1 MSNPGWT
8 RPSQPSPRLRPDTSA
23 SAMRVVIWLL
33 VLFAVAAGAALFAS
47 TNPGTVT
54 VFWPPYRVDVSLNLV
69 LLALVVAF
77 VVAPFDLGTVST
89 LGGLPEQAR
98 RWRALQRE
106 RAVQGHLVDA
116 LFSLAGG
123 RYVRASESLLA
134 ADKLQRALM
143 EAGQDDPAR
152 QAETVFAAIHMLGAE
167 AQHALQ
173 KQAAREEQL
182 QTALQTL
189 RRRRATDALDGL
201 LLRATRWALDDNDA
215 AGARAWWQQLSQG
228 AMRRAASL
236 RLRFRT
242 ARLAGENL
250 EALVTVRQLIK
261 HKAFRGATGE
271 NISQALAVELLRAPR
286 DAQQLE
292 QAWARLEPQE
302 KEAPSVAVLGAQRLL
317 DLGGDGARSRAWLLP
332 LWNAF
337 LQTGSPLNADQQ
349 VRLVQILEAGF
360 GQADAVPDSVWLAR
374 IENAQMANPR
384 NPLLQYLAGAMCLRM
399 SLWGKAEHFFKQASA
414 GLQSVP
420 LQREALSQL
429 QRIQEQ
435 RARR

>member
-1 MSNPGWT
+1 
-8 RPSQPSPRLRPDTSA
+8 
-23 SAMRVVIWLL
+23 MRVVIWLL

-54 VFWPPYRVDVSLNLV
+54 VFWPPYRVDLSLNLV

-77 VVAPFDLGTVST
+77 VVAHFVLGTVST
-89 LGGLPEQAR
+89 LGSLPEQAR

-106 RAVQGHLVDA
+106 RAVQGHLVDG

-123 RYVRASESLLA
+123 RYVRASESLVA

-143 EAGQDDPAR
+143 EAGEDDSAL
-152 QAETVFAAIHMLGAE
+152 QADTVLAAIHMLGAE

-173 KQAAREEQL
+173 KQASREEHL
-182 QTALQTL
+182 QTALQAL

-271 NISQALAVELLRAPR
+271 NISQALAAELLRAPR

-302 KEAPSVAVLGAQRLL
+302 KEAPSVALLGAQRLL

-337 LQTGSPLNADQQ
+337 LQAGSPLNADQQ

-360 GQADAVPDSVWLAR
+360 GQADAAPDSVWLAR

-429 QRIQEQ
+429 QRIQDQ

>member
-1 MSNPGWT
+1 
-8 RPSQPSPRLRPDTSA
+8 
-23 SAMRVVIWLL
+23 MRVVIWLL
-33 VLFAVAAGAALFAS
+33 VLFAVAAGGALFVS

-54 VFWPPYRVDVSLNLV
+54 VFWPPYRIDLSLNLV
-69 LLALVVAF
+69 LLALILAF
-77 VVAPFDLGTVST
+77 VLVHLVLGTAAT
-89 LGGLPEQAR
+89 LSGLPEQAR
-98 RWRALQRE
+98 RWRAQQRE
-106 RAVQGHLVDA
+106 RAIQGHLVDA
-116 LFSLAGG
+116 LFSMAGG
-123 RYVRASESLLA
+123 RYVRASDSLLA

-143 EAGQDDPAR
+143 ETGEGDAAP
-152 QAETVFAAIHMLGAE
+152 QADSVLAAIHMLAAE

-173 KQAAREEQL
+173 KQTERDQHL
-182 QTALQTL
+182 QSALQAM

-201 LLRATRWALDDNDA
+201 FLRATRWSLDDNDA
-215 AGARAWWQQLSQG
+215 AGARAWWEQLSQG

-261 HKAFRGATGE
+261 HKAFRGATGD
-271 NISQALAVELLRAPR
+271 NISQALAAELLRAPR

-302 KEAPSVAVLGAQRLL
+302 KEAAPVALLAAQRLL
-317 DLGGDGARSRAWLLP
+317 DLGGDGALSRAWLLP
-332 LWNAF
+332 LWNS
-337 LQTGSPLNADQQ
+337 LLKTGTPLTPDQQ
-349 VRLVQILEAGF
+349 VRLVQILELGF
-360 GQADAVPDSVWLAR
+360 GQADAAPDSVWLAR

-420 LQREALSQL
+420 LQREALSHL
-429 QRIQEQ
+429 ERIQAQ

>member
-1 MSNPGWT
+1 
-8 RPSQPSPRLRPDTSA
+8 
-23 SAMRVVIWLL
+23 MRVVIWLL
-33 VLFAVAAGAALFAS
+33 VLFAVAAGGALFAS

-54 VFWPPYRVDVSLNLV
+54 VFWPPYRVDLSLNLV
-69 LLALVVAF
+69 LLALLMAF
-77 VVAPFDLGTVST
+77 VALHFFLGTAST
-89 LGGLPEQAR
+89 LSGLPEQAR
-98 RWRALQRE
+98 RWRAQQRE
-106 RAVQGHLVDA
+106 RAIQSHMVDA
-116 LFSLAGG
+116 IFSMAGG
-123 RYVRASESLLA
+123 RFVRASDSLMA
-134 ADKLQRALM
+134 ADKMQRALM
-143 EAGQDDPAR
+143 EAGESESAL
-152 QAETVFAAIHMLGAE
+152 QADMVLAAIHMLAAE

-173 KQAAREEQL
+173 KQTERDQHV
-182 QTALQTL
+182 QTALHSL

-201 LLRATRWALDDNDA
+201 FLRATRWSLDDNDA
-215 AGARAWWQQLSQG
+215 AGARAWWGQLSQG

-261 HKAFRGATGE
+261 HKAFRGATGD
-271 NISQALAVELLRAPR
+271 NISQALAAELLRAPR

-302 KEAPSVAVLGAQRLL
+302 KEAVPVALLGAQRLL
-317 DLGGDGARSRAWLLP
+317 DLGGDGALSRAWLLP
-332 LWNAF
+332 LWNS
-337 LQTGSPLNADQQ
+337 LLKTGTPLTADQQ
-349 VRLVQILEAGF
+349 LRLVQILESGF
-360 GQADAVPDSVWLAR
+360 GLPDAAPESAWLAR

-420 LQREALSQL
+420 LQREALAHL

>member
-1 MSNPGWT
+1 
-8 RPSQPSPRLRPDTSA
+8 
-23 SAMRVVIWLL
+23 MRVVIWLL
-33 VLFAVAAGAALFAS
+33 VLFAVAAGAALFVS

-77 VVAPFDLGTVST
+77 VVAHFVLGTVST
-89 LGGLPEQAR
+89 LGGLPEQAQ

-173 KQAAREEQL
+173 KQAAREEHL

-302 KEAPSVAVLGAQRLL
+302 KEAPSVALLGAQRLL
-317 DLGGDGARSRAWLLP
+317 DLGGDGPRSRAWLLP
-332 LWNAF
+332 LWSAF

-360 GQADAVPDSVWLAR
+360 GQADAAPDSVWLAR

>member
-1 MSNPGWT
+1 M
-8 RPSQPSPRLRPDTSA
+8 PRLRLDTSA

-54 VFWPPYRVDVSLNLV
+54 VFWPPYRVDLSLNLV

-77 VVAPFDLGTVST
+77 VVAHFVLGTVST
-89 LGGLPEQAR
+89 LGSLPEQAR

-123 RYVRASESLLA
+123 RYVRASESLVA

-143 EAGQDDPAR
+143 EAGEDDSAL
-152 QAETVFAAIHMLGAE
+152 QADTVLAAIHMLGAE

-173 KQAAREEQL
+173 KQASREEHL
-182 QTALQTL
+182 QTALQAL

-271 NISQALAVELLRAPR
+271 NISQALAAELLRAPR

-302 KEAPSVAVLGAQRLL
+302 KEAPSVALLGAQRLL

-337 LQTGSPLNADQQ
+337 LQAGSPLNADQQ

-360 GQADAVPDSVWLAR
+360 GQADAAPDSVWLAR

-429 QRIQEQ
+429 QRIQDQ

>member
-1 MSNPGWT
+1 
-8 RPSQPSPRLRPDTSA
+8 
-23 SAMRVVIWLL
+23 MRVVIWLL

-54 VFWPPYRVDVSLNLV
+54 VFWPPYRVDLSLNLV

-77 VVAPFDLGTVST
+77 VVAHFVLGTVST
-89 LGGLPEQAR
+89 LGSLPEQAR

-106 RAVQGHLVDA
+106 RAVQGHLVDG

-123 RYVRASESLLA
+123 RYVRASESLVA

-143 EAGQDDPAR
+143 EAGEDDSAL
-152 QAETVFAAIHMLGAE
+152 QADTVLAAIHMLGAE

-173 KQAAREEQL
+173 KQASREEHL
-182 QTALQTL
+182 QTALQAL

-302 KEAPSVAVLGAQRLL
+302 KEAPSVALLGAQRLL

-337 LQTGSPLNADQQ
+337 LQAGSPLNADQQ

-360 GQADAVPDSVWLAR
+360 GQADAAPDSVWLAR

-429 QRIQEQ
+429 QRIQDQ

>member
-1 MSNPGWT
+1 
-8 RPSQPSPRLRPDTSA
+8 
-23 SAMRVVIWLL
+23 MRVVIWLL
-33 VLFAVAAGAALFAS
+33 VLFAVAAGGALFVS

-54 VFWPPYRVDVSLNLV
+54 VFWPPYRIDLSLNLV
-69 LLALVVAF
+69 LLALILAF
-77 VVAPFDLGTVST
+77 VLVHLVLGTAAT
-89 LGGLPEQAR
+89 LSGLPEQAR
-98 RWRALQRE
+98 RWRAQQRE
-106 RAVQGHLVDA
+106 RAIQGHLVDA
-116 LFSLAGG
+116 LFSMAGG
-123 RYVRASESLLA
+123 RYVRASDSLLA

-143 EAGQDDPAR
+143 ETGEGDAAP
-152 QAETVFAAIHMLGAE
+152 QADSVLAAIHMLAAE

-173 KQAAREEQL
+173 KQTERDQHL
-182 QTALQTL
+182 QTALQAM

-201 LLRATRWALDDNDA
+201 FLRATRWSLDDNDA
-215 AGARAWWQQLSQG
+215 AGARAWWEQLSQG

-261 HKAFRGATGE
+261 HKAFRGATGD
-271 NISQALAVELLRAPR
+271 NISQALAAELLRAPR

-302 KEAPSVAVLGAQRLL
+302 KEAAPVALLGAQRLL
-317 DLGGDGARSRAWLLP
+317 DLGGDGALSRAWLLP
-332 LWNAF
+332 LWNS
-337 LQTGSPLNADQQ
+337 LLKTGTPLTPDQQ
-349 VRLVQILEAGF
+349 VRLVQILELGF
-360 GQADAVPDSVWLAR
+360 GQPDAAPDSVWLAR

-429 QRIQEQ
+429 ERIQAQ

>member
-1 MSNPGWT
+1 
-8 RPSQPSPRLRPDTSA
+8 
-23 SAMRVVIWLL
+23 MRVVIWLL

-54 VFWPPYRVDVSLNLV
+54 VFWPPYRVDLSLNLV

-77 VVAPFDLGTVST
+77 VVTHLVLGTAST
-89 LGGLPEQAR
+89 LTGLPAQAR

-116 LFSLAGG
+116 LFSMAGG
-123 RYVRASESLLA
+123 RFVRASESLLA
-134 ADKLQRALM
+134 ADQMQRALM
-143 EAGQDDPAR
+143 EAGEGDAAR
-152 QAETVFAAIHMLGAE
+152 HADTVFAAIHMLAAE

-173 KQAAREEQL
+173 KQTERDQHL
-182 QTALQTL
+182 QTALQAL
-189 RRRRATDALDGL
+189 RQRRATDALDGL
-201 LLRATRWALDDNDA
+201 FLRAARWSLDDNDA
-215 AGARAWWQQLSQG
+215 AGARAWWEQLSQG

-261 HKAFRGATGE
+261 HKAFRGATGD
-271 NISQALAVELLRAPR
+271 NISQALAAELLRAPR

-302 KEAPSVAVLGAQRLL
+302 KEAAPVALLGAQRLL
-317 DLGGDGARSRAWLLP
+317 DLGGSGALSRAWLLP
-332 LWNAF
+332 LWNS
-337 LQTGSPLNADQQ
+337 LLKTGTPLTADQQ
-349 VRLVQILEAGF
+349 VRLVQILESGF
-360 GQADAVPDSVWLAR
+360 GQPDAAPDSVWLAR

-435 RARR
+435 RAQR

>member
-1 MSNPGWT
+1 
-8 RPSQPSPRLRPDTSA
+8 
-23 SAMRVVIWLL
+23 MRVVIWLL
-33 VLFAVAAGAALFAS
+33 VLFAVAAGGALFVS

-54 VFWPPYRVDVSLNLV
+54 VFWPPYRIDLSLNLV
-69 LLALVVAF
+69 LLALILAF
-77 VVAPFDLGTVST
+77 VLVHLVLGTAAT
-89 LGGLPEQAR
+89 LSGLPEQAR
-98 RWRALQRE
+98 RWRAQQRE
-106 RAVQGHLVDA
+106 RAIQGHLVDA
-116 LFSLAGG
+116 LFSMAGG
-123 RYVRASESLLA
+123 RYVRASDSLLA

-143 EAGQDDPAR
+143 ETGEGDAAP
-152 QAETVFAAIHMLGAE
+152 QADSVLAAIHMLAAE

-173 KQAAREEQL
+173 KQTERDQHL
-182 QTALQTL
+182 QTALQAM

-201 LLRATRWALDDNDA
+201 FLRATRWSLDDNDA
-215 AGARAWWQQLSQG
+215 AGARAWWEQLSQG

-261 HKAFRGATGE
+261 HKAFRGATGD
-271 NISQALAVELLRAPR
+271 NISQALAAELLRAPR

-302 KEAPSVAVLGAQRLL
+302 KEAAPVALLGAQRLL
-317 DLGGDGARSRAWLLP
+317 DLGGDGALSRAWLLP
-332 LWNAF
+332 LWNS
-337 LQTGSPLNADQQ
+337 LLKTGTPLTPDQQ
-349 VRLVQILEAGF
+349 VRLVQILELGF
-360 GQADAVPDSVWLAR
+360 GQPDAAPDSVWLAR

-429 QRIQEQ
+429 ERIQEQ

>member
-1 MSNPGWT
+1 
-8 RPSQPSPRLRPDTSA
+8 
-23 SAMRVVIWLL
+23 MRVVIWLL
-33 VLFAVAAGAALFAS
+33 VLFAVAAGGALFVS

-54 VFWPPYRVDVSLNLV
+54 VFWPPYRIDLSLNLV
-69 LLALVVAF
+69 LLALILAF
-77 VVAPFDLGTVST
+77 VLVHLVLGTAAT
-89 LGGLPEQAR
+89 LSGLPEQAR
-98 RWRALQRE
+98 RWRAQQRE
-106 RAVQGHLVDA
+106 RAIQGHLVDA
-116 LFSLAGG
+116 LFSMAGG
-123 RYVRASESLLA
+123 RYVRASDSLQA

-143 EAGQDDPAR
+143 ETGEGDAAP
-152 QAETVFAAIHMLGAE
+152 QADSVLAAIHMLAAE

-173 KQAAREEQL
+173 KQTERDQHL
-182 QTALQTL
+182 QTALQAM

-201 LLRATRWALDDNDA
+201 FLRATRWSLDDNDA
-215 AGARAWWQQLSQG
+215 AGARAWWEQLSQG

-261 HKAFRGATGE
+261 HKAFRGATGD
-271 NISQALAVELLRAPR
+271 NISQALAAELLRAPR

-302 KEAPSVAVLGAQRLL
+302 KEAAPVALLGAQRLL
-317 DLGGDGARSRAWLLP
+317 DLGGDGALSRAWLLP
-332 LWNAF
+332 LWNS
-337 LQTGSPLNADQQ
+337 LLKTGTPLTPDQQ
-349 VRLVQILEAGF
+349 VRLVQILELGF
-360 GQADAVPDSVWLAR
+360 GQPDAAPDSVWLAR

-429 QRIQEQ
+429 ERIQAQ

>member
-1 MSNPGWT
+1 
-8 RPSQPSPRLRPDTSA
+8 
-23 SAMRVVIWLL
+23 MRVVIWLM
-33 VLFAVAAGAALFAS
+33 VLFAVAAGGALFAS

-54 VFWPPYRVDVSLNLV
+54 VFWPPYRVDLSLNLV

-77 VVAPFDLGTVST
+77 VVAHLVLGTAST
-89 LGGLPEQAR
+89 LTGLPAQAR

-116 LFSLAGG
+116 LFSMAGG
-123 RYVRASESLLA
+123 RFVRASESLLA
-134 ADKLQRALM
+134 ADRMQRALI
-143 EAGQDDPAR
+143 EADRDEPTL
-152 QAETVFAAIHMLGAE
+152 QAETVFAAIHMLAAE

-173 KQAAREEQL
+173 KQASRQQHV
-182 QTALQTL
+182 QTALETL
-189 RRRRATDALDGL
+189 HRRRAVDALDGL
-201 LLRATRWALDDNDA
+201 YLRATRWSLDDNDA
-215 AGARAWWQQLSQG
+215 AGARAWWEQLSQG

-261 HKAFRGATGE
+261 HKAFRGATGD
-271 NISQALAVELLRAPR
+271 NISQALATELLRAPG

-302 KEAPSVAVLGAQRLL
+302 KEAAPVALLGAQRLL
-317 DLGGDGARSRAWLLP
+317 DLGGDGALSRAWLLP
-332 LWNAF
+332 LWNSF
-337 LQTGSPLNADQQ
+337 LKTGTPLTADQQ
-349 VRLVQILEAGF
+349 VRLVQILELGF
-360 GQADAVPDSVWLAR
+360 GLPDAVPDSVWLAR

-384 NPLLQYLAGAMCLRM
+384 SPLLQYLAGAMCLRM

-420 LQREALSQL
+420 LQREALTQL

>member
-1 MSNPGWT
+1 
-8 RPSQPSPRLRPDTSA
+8 
-23 SAMRVVIWLL
+23 MRVVIWLL
-33 VLFAVAAGAALFAS
+33 VLFAVAAGGALFVS

-54 VFWPPYRVDVSLNLV
+54 VFWPPYRIDLSLNLV
-69 LLALVVAF
+69 LLALILAF
-77 VVAPFDLGTVST
+77 VLVHLVLGTAAT
-89 LGGLPEQAR
+89 LSGLPEQAR
-98 RWRALQRE
+98 RWRAQQRE
-106 RAVQGHLVDA
+106 RAIQGHLVDA
-116 LFSLAGG
+116 LFSMAGG
-123 RYVRASESLLA
+123 RYVRASDSLLA

-143 EAGQDDPAR
+143 ETGEGDAAP
-152 QAETVFAAIHMLGAE
+152 QADSVLAAIHMLAAE

-173 KQAAREEQL
+173 KQTERDQHL
-182 QTALQTL
+182 QTALQAM

-201 LLRATRWALDDNDA
+201 FLRATRWSLDDNDA
-215 AGARAWWQQLSQG
+215 AGARAWWEQLSQG

-261 HKAFRGATGE
+261 HKAFRGATGD
-271 NISQALAVELLRAPR
+271 NISQALAAELLRAPR

-302 KEAPSVAVLGAQRLL
+302 KEAAPVALLAAQRLL
-317 DLGGDGARSRAWLLP
+317 DLGGDGALSRAWLLP
-332 LWNAF
+332 LWNS
-337 LQTGSPLNADQQ
+337 LLKTGTPLTPDQQ
-349 VRLVQILEAGF
+349 VRLVQILELGF
-360 GQADAVPDSVWLAR
+360 GQADAAPDSVWLAR

-429 QRIQEQ
+429 ERIQEQ

>member
-1 MSNPGWT
+1 
-8 RPSQPSPRLRPDTSA
+8 
-23 SAMRVVIWLL
+23 MRVVIWLL
-33 VLFAVAAGAALFAS
+33 VLFAVAAGGALFVS

-54 VFWPPYRVDVSLNLV
+54 VFWPPYRIDLSLNLV
-69 LLALVVAF
+69 LLALILAF
-77 VVAPFDLGTVST
+77 VLVHLVLGTAAT
-89 LGGLPEQAR
+89 LSGLPEQAR
-98 RWRALQRE
+98 RWRAQQRE
-106 RAVQGHLVDA
+106 RAIQGHLVDA
-116 LFSLAGG
+116 LFSMAGG
-123 RYVRASESLLA
+123 RYVRASDSLLA
-134 ADKLQRALM
+134 ADKLQRAWM
-143 EAGQDDPAR
+143 ETGEGDAAP
-152 QAETVFAAIHMLGAE
+152 QADSVLAAIHMLAAE

-173 KQAAREEQL
+173 KQTERDQHL
-182 QTALQTL
+182 QTALQAM
-189 RRRRATDALDGL
+189 RQRRATDALDGL
-201 LLRATRWALDDNDA
+201 FLRATRWSLDDNDA
-215 AGARAWWQQLSQG
+215 AGARAWWEQLSQG

-261 HKAFRGATGE
+261 HKAFRGATGD
-271 NISQALAVELLRAPR
+271 NISQALAAELLRAPR

-302 KEAPSVAVLGAQRLL
+302 KEAAPVALLAAQRLL
-317 DLGGDGARSRAWLLP
+317 DLGGDGALSRAWLLP
-332 LWNAF
+332 LWNS
-337 LQTGSPLNADQQ
+337 LLKTGTPLTPDQQ
-349 VRLVQILEAGF
+349 VRLVQILELGF
-360 GQADAVPDSVWLAR
+360 GQADAAPDSVWLAR

-420 LQREALSQL
+420 LQREALSHL
-429 QRIQEQ
+429 ERIQAQ

>member
-1 MSNPGWT
+1 
-8 RPSQPSPRLRPDTSA
+8 
-23 SAMRVVIWLL
+23 MRVVIWVL
-33 VLFAVAAGAALFAS
+33 VLFAVAAGGALFVS

-54 VFWPPYRVDVSLNLV
+54 VFWPPYRVDLSLNLV
-69 LLALVVAF
+69 LLALVLGCVA
-77 VVAPFDLGTVST
+77 VHLVLGTAST
-89 LGGLPEQAR
+89 LSSLPAQAR

-116 LFSLAGG
+116 LFSIAGG
-123 RYVRASESLLA
+123 RFVRASESLMA
-134 ADKLQRALM
+134 ADNLQRALM
-143 EAGQDDPAR
+143 ETDAVGRDRAL
-152 QAETVFAAIHMLGAE
+152 QADTAFAAIHMLAAE

-173 KQAAREEQL
+173 KHASRDQHLE
-182 QTALQTL
+182 TALQAL

-201 LLRATRWALDDNDA
+201 FLRATRWSLDDNDA
-215 AGARAWWQQLSQG
+215 AGARAWWEQLSQG

-271 NISQALAVELLRAPR
+271 NISQALATELLRSPR

-292 QAWARLEPQE
+292 QAWARLEPRE
-302 KEAPSVAVLGAQRLL
+302 KEAAPVALLAAQRLL
-317 DLGGDGARSRAWLLP
+317 ELGGDGARSRAWLLP
-332 LWNAF
+332 IWDAF
-337 LQTGSPLNADQQ
+337 LQTGTPLTADQQ
-349 VRLVQILEAGF
+349 VRLVQTLESGF
-360 GQADAVPDSVWLAR
+360 GQPDAVPDSVWLAR

-399 SLWGKAEHFFKQASA
+399 ALWGKAEHFFKQASA

-420 LQREALSQL
+420 LKREALSHL

>member
-1 MSNPGWT
+1 
-8 RPSQPSPRLRPDTSA
+8 
-23 SAMRVVIWLL
+23 MRVVIWLL

-54 VFWPPYRVDVSLNLV
+54 VFWPPYRVDLSLNLV

-77 VVAPFDLGTVST
+77 VVAHFVLGTVST
-89 LGGLPEQAR
+89 LGSLPEQAR

-123 RYVRASESLLA
+123 RYVRASESLVA

-143 EAGQDDPAR
+143 EAGEDDSAL
-152 QAETVFAAIHMLGAE
+152 QADTVLAAIHMLGAE

-173 KQAAREEQL
+173 KQASREEHL
-182 QTALQTL
+182 QTALQAL

-242 ARLAGENL
+242 ARLAGENH

-302 KEAPSVAVLGAQRLL
+302 KEAAPVALLGAQRLL
-317 DLGGDGARSRAWLLP
+317 DLGGDGALSRAWLLP
-332 LWNAF
+332 LWNSLF
-337 LQTGSPLNADQQ
+337 KTGTPLTADQQ
-349 VRLVQILEAGF
+349 VRLVQILELGF
-360 GQADAVPDSVWLAR
+360 GQPDAAPDSVWLAR

-429 QRIQEQ
+429 ERIQEQ

>member
-1 MSNPGWT
+1 
-8 RPSQPSPRLRPDTSA
+8 
-23 SAMRVVIWLL
+23 MRVVIWLL
-33 VLFAVAAGAALFAS
+33 VLFAVAAGGALFAS

-54 VFWPPYRVDVSLNLV
+54 VFWPPYRVDLSLNLV
-69 LLALVVAF
+69 LLALIVSFVAVHF
-77 VVAPFDLGTVST
+77 VLGTAST
-89 LGGLPEQAR
+89 LSGLPEQAR
-98 RWRALQRE
+98 RWRAQQRE
-106 RAVQGHLVDA
+106 RAIQGHVVDA
-116 LFSLAGG
+116 IFSMAGG
-123 RYVRASESLLA
+123 RFVRASESLLA
-134 ADKLQRALM
+134 ADKMQRALM
-143 EAGQDDPAR
+143 AAGEGEAAR
-152 QAETVFAAIHMLGAE
+152 QADTVFAAIHMLAAE

-173 KQAAREEQL
+173 KQTERDQHL
-182 QTALQTL
+182 QTALQAM
-189 RRRRATDALDGL
+189 RQRRATDALDGL
-201 LLRATRWALDDNDA
+201 FLRATRWSLDDNDA
-215 AGARAWWQQLSQG
+215 AGARAWWEQLSQG

-236 RLRFRT
+236 RLRFRN

-302 KEAPSVAVLGAQRLL
+302 KEAAPVALLGAQRLL
-317 DLGGDGARSRAWLLP
+317 DLGGDGALSRAWLLP
-332 LWNAF
+332 LWNS
-337 LQTGSPLNADQQ
+337 LLKTGTPLTADQQ
-349 VRLVQILEAGF
+349 VRLVQILELGF
-360 GQADAVPDSVWLAR
+360 GQPDAAPDSVWLAR

-429 QRIQEQ
+429 ERIQEQ

>member
-1 MSNPGWT
+1 
-8 RPSQPSPRLRPDTSA
+8 
-23 SAMRVVIWLL
+23 MRVVIWLL

-54 VFWPPYRVDVSLNLV
+54 VFWPPYRVDLSLNLV
-69 LLALVVAF
+69 LLALALAF
-77 VVAPFDLGTVST
+77 VVAHFVLGTVST

-143 EAGQDDPAR
+143 EAGEDDSAL
-152 QAETVFAAIHMLGAE
+152 QADTVLAAIHMLGAE

-173 KQAAREEQL
+173 KQASREAHL

-302 KEAPSVAVLGAQRLL
+302 KEAPSVALLGAQRLL

-360 GQADAVPDSVWLAR
+360 GQADAAPDSVWLAR

>member
-1 MSNPGWT
+1 
-8 RPSQPSPRLRPDTSA
+8 
-23 SAMRVVIWLL
+23 MRVVIWLL
-33 VLFAVAAGAALFAS
+33 VLFAVAAGGALFVS

-54 VFWPPYRVDVSLNLV
+54 VFWPPYRIDLSLNLV
-69 LLALVVAF
+69 LLALILAF
-77 VVAPFDLGTVST
+77 VLVHLVLGTAAT
-89 LGGLPEQAR
+89 LSGLPEQAR
-98 RWRALQRE
+98 RWRAQQRE
-106 RAVQGHLVDA
+106 RAIQGHLVDA
-116 LFSLAGG
+116 LFSMAGG
-123 RYVRASESLLA
+123 RYVRASDSLLA

-143 EAGQDDPAR
+143 ETGEGDAAP
-152 QAETVFAAIHMLGAE
+152 QADSVLAAIHMLAAE

-173 KQAAREEQL
+173 KQTERDQHL
-182 QTALQTL
+182 QTALQAM

-201 LLRATRWALDDNDA
+201 FLRATRWSLDDNDA
-215 AGARAWWQQLSQG
+215 AGARAWWEQLSQG

-261 HKAFRGATGE
+261 HKAFRGATGD
-271 NISQALAVELLRAPR
+271 NISQALAAELLRAPR

-302 KEAPSVAVLGAQRLL
+302 KEAAPVALLGAQRLL
-317 DLGGDGARSRAWLLP
+317 DLGGDGALSRAWLLP
-332 LWNAF
+332 LWNS
-337 LQTGSPLNADQQ
+337 LLKTGTPLTPDQQ
-349 VRLVQILEAGF
+349 VRLVQILELGF
-360 GQADAVPDSVWLAR
+360 GQPDAAPDSVWLAR

-420 LQREALSQL
+420 LQREALSHL
-429 QRIQEQ
+429 ERIQAQ

>member
-1 MSNPGWT
+1 
-8 RPSQPSPRLRPDTSA
+8 
-23 SAMRVVIWLL
+23 MRVVIWLL
-33 VLFAVAAGAALFAS
+33 VLFAVAAGGALFVS

-54 VFWPPYRVDVSLNLV
+54 VFWPPYRIDLSLNLV
-69 LLALVVAF
+69 LLALILAF
-77 VVAPFDLGTVST
+77 VLVHLVLGTAAT
-89 LGGLPEQAR
+89 LSGLPEQAR
-98 RWRALQRE
+98 RWRAQQRE
-106 RAVQGHLVDA
+106 RAIQGHLVDA
-116 LFSLAGG
+116 LFSMAGG
-123 RYVRASESLLA
+123 RYVRASDSLLA

-143 EAGQDDPAR
+143 ETGEGDAAP
-152 QAETVFAAIHMLGAE
+152 QADSVLAAIHMLAAE

-173 KQAAREEQL
+173 KQTERDQHL
-182 QTALQTL
+182 QTALQAM

-201 LLRATRWALDDNDA
+201 FLRATRWSLDDNDA
-215 AGARAWWQQLSQG
+215 AGARAWWEQLSQG

-261 HKAFRGATGE
+261 HKAFRGATGD
-271 NISQALAVELLRAPR
+271 NISQALAAELLRAPR

-302 KEAPSVAVLGAQRLL
+302 KEAAPVALLGAQRLL
-317 DLGGDGARSRAWLLP
+317 DLGGDGALSRAWLLP
-332 LWNAF
+332 LWNS
-337 LQTGSPLNADQQ
+337 LLKTGTPLTPDQQ
-349 VRLVQILEAGF
+349 VRLVQILELGF
-360 GQADAVPDSVWLAR
+360 GQADAAPDSVWLAR

-420 LQREALSQL
+420 LQREALSHL
-429 QRIQEQ
+429 ERIQAQ

>member
-1 MSNPGWT
+1 
-8 RPSQPSPRLRPDTSA
+8 
-23 SAMRVVIWLL
+23 MRVVIWLM
-33 VLFAVAAGAALFAS
+33 VLFAVAAGGALFAS

-54 VFWPPYRVDVSLNLV
+54 VFWPPYRVDLSLNLV

-77 VVAPFDLGTVST
+77 VVAHLVLGTAST
-89 LGGLPEQAR
+89 LTGLPAQAR

-116 LFSLAGG
+116 LFSMAGG
-123 RYVRASESLLA
+123 RFVRASESLLA
-134 ADKLQRALM
+134 ADRMQRALI
-143 EAGQDDPAR
+143 EADRDEPTL
-152 QAETVFAAIHMLGAE
+152 QAETVFAAIHMLAAE

-173 KQAAREEQL
+173 KQASRQQHV
-182 QTALQTL
+182 QTALETL
-189 RRRRATDALDGL
+189 HRRRAVDALDGL
-201 LLRATRWALDDNDA
+201 YLRATRWSLDDNDA
-215 AGARAWWQQLSQG
+215 AGARAWWEQLSQG

-261 HKAFRGATGE
+261 HKAFRGATGD
-271 NISQALAVELLRAPR
+271 NISQALATELLRAPR

-302 KEAPSVAVLGAQRLL
+302 KEAAPVALLGAQRLL
-317 DLGGDGARSRAWLLP
+317 DLGGDGALSRAWLLP
-332 LWNAF
+332 LWNSF
-337 LQTGSPLNADQQ
+337 LKTGTPLTADQQ
-349 VRLVQILEAGF
+349 VRLVQILELGF
-360 GQADAVPDSVWLAR
+360 GLPDAVPDSVWLAR

-384 NPLLQYLAGAMCLRM
+384 SPLLQYLAGAMCLRM

-420 LQREALSQL
+420 LQREALTQL

>member
-1 MSNPGWT
+1 
-8 RPSQPSPRLRPDTSA
+8 
-23 SAMRVVIWLL
+23 MRVVIWLL
-33 VLFAVAAGAALFAS
+33 VLFAVAAGGALFVS

-54 VFWPPYRVDVSLNLV
+54 VFWPPYRIDLSLNLV
-69 LLALVVAF
+69 LLALILAF
-77 VVAPFDLGTVST
+77 VLVHLVLGTAAT
-89 LGGLPEQAR
+89 LSGLPEQAR
-98 RWRALQRE
+98 RWRAQQRE
-106 RAVQGHLVDA
+106 RAIQGHLVDA
-116 LFSLAGG
+116 LFSMAGG
-123 RYVRASESLLA
+123 RYVRASDSLLA

-143 EAGQDDPAR
+143 ETGEGDAAP
-152 QAETVFAAIHMLGAE
+152 QADSVLAAIHMLAAE

-173 KQAAREEQL
+173 KQTERDQHL
-182 QTALQTL
+182 QTALQAM

-201 LLRATRWALDDNDA
+201 FLRATRWSLDDNDA
-215 AGARAWWQQLSQG
+215 AGARAWWEQLSQG

-261 HKAFRGATGE
+261 HKAFRGATGD
-271 NISQALAVELLRAPR
+271 NISQALAAELLRAPR

-302 KEAPSVAVLGAQRLL
+302 KEAAPVALLGAQRLL
-317 DLGGDGARSRAWLLP
+317 DLGGDGALSRAWLLP
-332 LWNAF
+332 LWNS
-337 LQTGSPLNADQQ
+337 LLKTGTPLTPDQQ
-349 VRLVQILEAGF
+349 VRLVQVLELGF
-360 GQADAVPDSVWLAR
+360 GQPDAAPDSVWLAR

-429 QRIQEQ
+429 ERIQEQ
-435 RARR
+435 RVRR

>member
-1 MSNPGWT
+1 
-8 RPSQPSPRLRPDTSA
+8 
-23 SAMRVVIWLL
+23 MRVVIWLL
-33 VLFAVAAGAALFAS
+33 VLFAVAAGGALFVS

-54 VFWPPYRVDVSLNLV
+54 VFWPPYRADLSLNLV
-69 LLALVVAF
+69 LLALILAF
-77 VVAPFDLGTVST
+77 VLVHLVLGTAST
-89 LGGLPEQAR
+89 LSGLPEQAR
-98 RWRALQRE
+98 RWRAQQRE
-106 RAVQGHLVDA
+106 RAIQGHLVDA
-116 LFSLAGG
+116 LFSMAGG
-123 RYVRASESLLA
+123 RYVRASDSLLA

-143 EAGQDDPAR
+143 ETGEGDAAP
-152 QAETVFAAIHMLGAE
+152 QADSVLAAIHMLAAE

-173 KQAAREEQL
+173 KQTERDQHL
-182 QTALQTL
+182 QTALQAM
-189 RRRRATDALDGL
+189 RQRRATDALDGL
-201 LLRATRWALDDNDA
+201 FLRATRWSLDDNDA
-215 AGARAWWQQLSQG
+215 AGARAWWEQLSQG

-261 HKAFRGATGE
+261 HKAFRGATGD
-271 NISQALAVELLRAPR
+271 NISQALAAELLRAPR

-292 QAWARLEPQE
+292 QAWGRLEPQE
-302 KEAPSVAVLGAQRLL
+302 KEAAPVALLGAQRLL
-317 DLGGDGARSRAWLLP
+317 DLGGDGALSRAWLLP
-332 LWNAF
+332 LWNS
-337 LQTGSPLNADQQ
+337 LLKTGTPLTPDQQ
-349 VRLVQILEAGF
+349 VRLVQVLELGF
-360 GQADAVPDSVWLAR
+360 GQPDAAPDSVWLAR

-429 QRIQEQ
+429 ERIQEQ

>member
-1 MSNPGWT
+1 
-8 RPSQPSPRLRPDTSA
+8 
-23 SAMRVVIWLL
+23 MRVVIWLL

-54 VFWPPYRVDVSLNLV
+54 VFWPPYRVDLSLNLV
-69 LLALVVAF
+69 LVMLMLTFVAAHF
-77 VVAPFDLGTVST
+77 VVGTAST
-89 LGGLPEQAR
+89 LSGLPAQAR

-123 RYVRASESLLA
+123 RFVRASESLLA
-134 ADKLQRALM
+134 ADKMQRALM
-143 EAGQDDPAR
+143 ETGEGDAALQT
-152 QAETVFAAIHMLGAE
+152 ETVFAAIQMLAAE
-167 AQHALQ
+167 AQHALH
-173 KQAAREEQL
+173 KASSRETHL
-182 QTALQTL
+182 QNALDVL
-189 RRRRATDALDGL
+189 RRRGSTDALDGL
-201 LLRATRWALDDNDA
+201 YLRATRWSLDDEDA
-215 AGARAWWQQLSQG
+215 VGARAWWEKLSQG

-271 NISQALAVELLRAPR
+271 NISQALAAELLRAAR
-286 DAQQLE
+286 DSHQLE
-292 QAWARLEPQE
+292 QVWARLEPQE
-302 KEAPSVAVLGAQRLL
+302 KESAAVALLGAQRLL

-332 LWNAF
+332 VWNTFVQANTP
-337 LQTGSPLNADQQ
+337 LSPDQQ
-349 VRLVQILEAGF
+349 ERLVQILELGF
-360 GQADAVPDSVWLAR
+360 DHPDAAPDGVWLAR

-399 SLWGKAEHFFKQASA
+399 SLWGKAEHFFKQAGA

-420 LQREALSQL
+420 LRREALNKV
-429 QRIQEQ
+429 QRIQDQ
-435 RARR
+435 RAQR

>member
-1 MSNPGWT
+1 
-8 RPSQPSPRLRPDTSA
+8 
-23 SAMRVVIWLL
+23 MRVVIWLL

-77 VVAPFDLGTVST
+77 VVAHFVLGTVST

-173 KQAAREEQL
+173 KQAAREEHL

-302 KEAPSVAVLGAQRLL
+302 KEAPSVALLGAQRLL

-360 GQADAVPDSVWLAR
+360 GQADAAPDSVWLAR

>member
-1 MSNPGWT
+1 
-8 RPSQPSPRLRPDTSA
+8 
-23 SAMRVVIWLL
+23 MRVVIWLL
-33 VLFAVAAGAALFAS
+33 VLFAVAAGGALFAS

-54 VFWPPYRVDVSLNLV
+54 VFWPPYRVDLSLNLV
-69 LLALVVAF
+69 LLALIVAF
-77 VVAPFDLGTVST
+77 VAVHFVLGTAST
-89 LGGLPEQAR
+89 LSGLPEQAR
-98 RWRALQRE
+98 RWRAQQRE
-106 RAVQGHLVDA
+106 RAIQGHVADA
-116 LFSLAGG
+116 IFSMAGG
-123 RYVRASESLLA
+123 RFVRASESLLA
-134 ADKLQRALM
+134 ADKMQRALM
-143 EAGQDDPAR
+143 AAGEGEAAR
-152 QAETVFAAIHMLGAE
+152 QADTVFAAIHMLAAE

-173 KQAAREEQL
+173 KQTERDQHL
-182 QTALQTL
+182 QTALQAM
-189 RRRRATDALDGL
+189 RQRRATDALDVL
-201 LLRATRWALDDNDA
+201 FLRATRWSLDDNDA
-215 AGARAWWQQLSQG
+215 AGARAWWEQLSQG

-271 NISQALAVELLRAPR
+271 NISQALAMELLRAPR

-302 KEAPSVAVLGAQRLL
+302 KEAAPVALLGAQRLL
-317 DLGGDGARSRAWLLP
+317 DLGGDGALSRAWLLP
-332 LWNAF
+332 LWNS
-337 LQTGSPLNADQQ
+337 LLKTGAPLTADQQ
-349 VRLVQILEAGF
+349 VRLVQILELGF
-360 GQADAVPDSVWLAR
+360 GQADAAPDSVWLAR

-399 SLWGKAEHFFKQASA
+399 SLWGKAEHFLKQASA

-420 LQREALSQL
+420 LQREASSQL
-429 QRIQEQ
+429 ERIQEQ

>member
-1 MSNPGWT
+1 
-8 RPSQPSPRLRPDTSA
+8 
-23 SAMRVVIWLL
+23 MRVVIWLL
-33 VLFAVAAGAALFAS
+33 VLFAVAAGGALFVS

-54 VFWPPYRVDVSLNLV
+54 VFWPPYRIDLSLNLV
-69 LLALVVAF
+69 LLALILAF
-77 VVAPFDLGTVST
+77 VLVHLVLGTAAT
-89 LGGLPEQAR
+89 LSGLPEQAR
-98 RWRALQRE
+98 RWRAQQRE
-106 RAVQGHLVDA
+106 RAIQGHLVDA
-116 LFSLAGG
+116 LFSMAGG
-123 RYVRASESLLA
+123 RYVRASDSLLA

-143 EAGQDDPAR
+143 ENGEGDAAP
-152 QAETVFAAIHMLGAE
+152 QADSVLAAIHMLAAE

-173 KQAAREEQL
+173 KQTERDQHL
-182 QTALQTL
+182 QTALQAM
-189 RRRRATDALDGL
+189 RQRRATDALDGL
-201 LLRATRWALDDNDA
+201 FLRATRWSLDDNDA
-215 AGARAWWQQLSQG
+215 AGARAWWEQLSQG

-261 HKAFRGATGE
+261 HKAFRGATGD
-271 NISQALAVELLRAPR
+271 NISQALAAELLRAPR

-302 KEAPSVAVLGAQRLL
+302 KEAAPVALLGAQRLL
-317 DLGGDGARSRAWLLP
+317 DLGGDGALSRAWLLP
-332 LWNAF
+332 LWNS
-337 LQTGSPLNADQQ
+337 LLKTGTPLTPDQQ
-349 VRLVQILEAGF
+349 VRLVQILELGF
-360 GQADAVPDSVWLAR
+360 GQPDAAPDSVWLAR

-429 QRIQEQ
+429 ERIQEQ

>member
-1 MSNPGWT
+1 
-8 RPSQPSPRLRPDTSA
+8 
-23 SAMRVVIWLL
+23 MRVVIWLL

-77 VVAPFDLGTVST
+77 VVAHFVLGTVST

-143 EAGQDDPAR
+143 EAGQDDAAR

-173 KQAAREEQL
+173 KQAAREEHL

-271 NISQALAVELLRAPR
+271 NISQAIAVELLRAPR

-302 KEAPSVAVLGAQRLL
+302 KEAPSVALLGAQRLL

-360 GQADAVPDSVWLAR
+360 GQADAAPDSVWLAR

>member
-1 MSNPGWT
+1 
-8 RPSQPSPRLRPDTSA
+8 
-23 SAMRVVIWLL
+23 MRVVIWLL
-33 VLFAVAAGAALFAS
+33 VLFAVAAGGALFAS

-54 VFWPPYRVDVSLNLV
+54 VFWPPYRVDLSLNLV
-69 LLALVVAF
+69 LLTLVVAF
-77 VVAPFDLGTVST
+77 VAVHFVLGTAST
-89 LGGLPEQAR
+89 LSGLPEQAR
-98 RWRALQRE
+98 RWRAQQRE
-106 RAVQGHLVDA
+106 RAIQGHVVDA
-116 LFSLAGG
+116 IFSMAGG
-123 RYVRASESLLA
+123 RFVRASESLLA
-134 ADKLQRALM
+134 ADKMQRALV
-143 EAGQDDPAR
+143 EAGESESAL
-152 QAETVFAAIHMLGAE
+152 QADTVLAAIHMLAAE

-173 KQAAREEQL
+173 KQTERDQHV
-182 QTALQTL
+182 QTALQSL

-201 LLRATRWALDDNDA
+201 FLRATRWSLDDNDA
-215 AGARAWWQQLSQG
+215 AGARAWWGQLSQG

-261 HKAFRGATGE
+261 HKAFRGATGG
-271 NISQALAVELLRAPR
+271 NIAQALAAELLRAPR

-302 KEAPSVAVLGAQRLL
+302 KEAAPVALLGAQRLL
-317 DLGGDGARSRAWLLP
+317 DLGGDGALSRAWLLP
-332 LWNAF
+332 LWNSM
-337 LQTGSPLNADQQ
+337 LKSGTPLTADQQ
-349 VRLVQILEAGF
+349 VRLVQILESGF
-360 GQADAVPDSVWLAR
+360 SLPDAAPDSAWLAR
-374 IENAQMANPR
+374 IENAQTANPR

>member
-1 MSNPGWT
+1 
-8 RPSQPSPRLRPDTSA
+8 
-23 SAMRVVIWLL
+23 MRVVIWLL
-33 VLFAVAAGAALFAS
+33 VLFAVAAGGALFVS

-54 VFWPPYRVDVSLNLV
+54 VFWPPYRIDLSLNLV
-69 LLALVVAF
+69 LLALILAF
-77 VVAPFDLGTVST
+77 VLVHLVLGTAAT
-89 LGGLPEQAR
+89 LSGLPEQAR
-98 RWRALQRE
+98 RWRAQQRE
-106 RAVQGHLVDA
+106 RAIQGHLVDA
-116 LFSLAGG
+116 LFSMAGG
-123 RYVRASESLLA
+123 RYVRASDSLLA

-143 EAGQDDPAR
+143 ETGEGDAAP
-152 QAETVFAAIHMLGAE
+152 QADSVLAAIHMLAAE

-173 KQAAREEQL
+173 KQTERDQHL
-182 QTALQTL
+182 QTALQAM

-201 LLRATRWALDDNDA
+201 FLRATRWSLDDNDA
-215 AGARAWWQQLSQG
+215 AGARAWWEQLSQG

-261 HKAFRGATGE
+261 HKAFRGATGD
-271 NISQALAVELLRAPR
+271 NISQALAAELLRAPR

-302 KEAPSVAVLGAQRLL
+302 KEAAPVALLGAQRLL
-317 DLGGDGARSRAWLLP
+317 DLGGDGALSRAWLLP
-332 LWNAF
+332 LWNS
-337 LQTGSPLNADQQ
+337 LLKTGTPLTPDQQ
-349 VRLVQILEAGF
+349 VRLVQILELGF
-360 GQADAVPDSVWLAR
+360 GQADAAPDSVWLAR

-429 QRIQEQ
+429 ERIQEQ
-435 RARR
+435 RVRR

>member
-1 MSNPGWT
+1 
-8 RPSQPSPRLRPDTSA
+8 
-23 SAMRVVIWLL
+23 MRVVIWLL
-33 VLFAVAAGAALFAS
+33 VLFAVAAGGALFVS

-54 VFWPPYRVDVSLNLV
+54 VFWPPYRIDLSLNLV
-69 LLALVVAF
+69 LLALILAF
-77 VVAPFDLGTVST
+77 VLVHLVLGTAAT
-89 LGGLPEQAR
+89 LSGLPEQAR
-98 RWRALQRE
+98 RWRAQQRE
-106 RAVQGHLVDA
+106 RAIQGHLVDA
-116 LFSLAGG
+116 LFSMAGG
-123 RYVRASESLLA
+123 RYVRASDSLLA

-143 EAGQDDPAR
+143 ETGEGDAAP
-152 QAETVFAAIHMLGAE
+152 QADSVLAAIHMLAAE

-173 KQAAREEQL
+173 KQTERDQHL
-182 QTALQTL
+182 QTALQAM

-201 LLRATRWALDDNDA
+201 FLRATRWSLDDNDA
-215 AGARAWWQQLSQG
+215 AGARAWWEQLSQG

-261 HKAFRGATGE
+261 HKAFRGATGDK
-271 NISQALAVELLRAPR
+271 ISQALAAELLRAPR

-302 KEAPSVAVLGAQRLL
+302 KEAAPVALLAAQRLL
-317 DLGGDGARSRAWLLP
+317 DLGGDGALSRAWLLP
-332 LWNAF
+332 LWNS
-337 LQTGSPLNADQQ
+337 LLKTGTPLTPDQQ
-349 VRLVQILEAGF
+349 VRLVQILELGF
-360 GQADAVPDSVWLAR
+360 GQADAAPDSVWLAR

-420 LQREALSQL
+420 LQREALSHL
-429 QRIQEQ
+429 ERIQAQ

>member
-1 MSNPGWT
+1 
-8 RPSQPSPRLRPDTSA
+8 
-23 SAMRVVIWLL
+23 
-33 VLFAVAAGAALFAS
+33 
-47 TNPGTVT
+47 
-54 VFWPPYRVDVSLNLV
+54 
-69 LLALVVAF
+69 VAF
-77 VVAPFDLGTVST
+77 VVAHLVLGTAST
-89 LGGLPEQAR
+89 LTGLPAQAR

-116 LFSLAGG
+116 LFSMAGG
-123 RYVRASESLLA
+123 RFVRASESLLA
-134 ADKLQRALM
+134 ADRMQRALI
-143 EAGQDDPAR
+143 EADRDEPTL
-152 QAETVFAAIHMLGAE
+152 QAETVFAAIHMLAAE

-173 KQAAREEQL
+173 KQASRQQHV
-182 QTALQTL
+182 QTALETL
-189 RRRRATDALDGL
+189 HRRRAVDALDGL
-201 LLRATRWALDDNDA
+201 YLRATRWSLDDNDA
-215 AGARAWWQQLSQG
+215 AGARAWWEQLSQG

-261 HKAFRGATGE
+261 HKAFRGATGD
-271 NISQALAVELLRAPR
+271 NISQALATELLRAPR

-302 KEAPSVAVLGAQRLL
+302 KEAAPVALLGAQRLL
-317 DLGGDGARSRAWLLP
+317 DLGGDGALSRAWLLP
-332 LWNAF
+332 LWNSF
-337 LQTGSPLNADQQ
+337 LKTGTPLTADQQ
-349 VRLVQILEAGF
+349 VRLVQILELGF
-360 GQADAVPDSVWLAR
+360 GLPDAVPDSVWLAR

-384 NPLLQYLAGAMCLRM
+384 SPLLQYLAGAMCLRM

-435 RARR
+435 RAQR

>member
-1 MSNPGWT
+1 
-8 RPSQPSPRLRPDTSA
+8 
-23 SAMRVVIWLL
+23 MRVVIWLL

-77 VVAPFDLGTVST
+77 VVAHFVLGTVST

-173 KQAAREEQL
+173 KQAAREEHL

-302 KEAPSVAVLGAQRLL
+302 KEAPSVALLGAQRLL

-337 LQTGSPLNADQQ
+337 LQNGSPLNADQQ

-360 GQADAVPDSVWLAR
+360 GQADAAPDSVWLAR